1 MNNKIIQIATAFL
14 LGVFTIL
21 SIRNYQI
28 QSTQKELLRLQ
39 IIQLKQS
46 IENNKLEKEILLKH
60 KQEASVAN

>member
-1 MNNKIIQIATAFL
+1 VNNKIIQIATAFL

-21 SIRNYQI
+21 SIRSYQI

-46 IENNKLEKEILLKH
+46 IENDKLEKEILLKY
-60 KQEASVAN
+60 KQEAQQ